1 MDDAWS
7 RVRRSVRLANAIS
20 DAENAHSLQLDLQ
33 RSAESVVARC
43 RIERKRARAS
53 EVPADLGDEAVHA
66 AAKWSERLPLQDY
79 DGLLQHVPR
88 LVNVVTCAE
97 AVPVPGSGLK
107 LPLDLHHI
115 GARCSNAYF
124 APRRFSAVQLAFD
137 WPRCRVLVFRAPNA
151 PQPPPQTRTRVSNP
165 CILFSTRANRP
176 PAQIPAVSSERVRLF
191 SPCERTHAQSRVSGG
206 TRACVCA
213 CVRVSQ
219 AAQARWRRD
228 CPSCARRASWPSK
241 PTSICTCATFGW

>member
-151 PQPPPQTRTRVSNP
+151 PQTPPSPPNAHARLEPVHFVFDARK
-165 CILFSTRANRP
+165 P
-176 PAQIPAVSSERVRLF
+176 PACADTGRL
-191 SPCERTHAQSRVSGG
+191 VG
-206 TRACVCA
+206 TGAPLLA
-213 CVRVSQ
+213 L
-219 AAQARWRRD
+219 
-228 CPSCARRASWPSK
+228 
-241 PTSICTCATFGW
+241 